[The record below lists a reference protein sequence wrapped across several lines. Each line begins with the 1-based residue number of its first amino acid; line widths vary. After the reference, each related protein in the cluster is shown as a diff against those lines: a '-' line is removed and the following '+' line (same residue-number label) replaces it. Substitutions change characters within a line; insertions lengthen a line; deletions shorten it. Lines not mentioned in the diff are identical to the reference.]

1 MMLLSDAYS
10 NFKSKANE
18 RFTELWNVIKKQK
31 ENEKQLNIQRGMTPY
46 MATLISTSTIGD

>member
-1 MMLLSDAYS
+1 MMLLADAYS

-18 RFTELWNVIKKQK
+18 RFTELWKVIKKQM